1 MLRSF
6 IILLLI
12 VFCYSCSN
20 PQKVE
25 KPKNPNFEKAY
36 QLRDAG
42 EKDSAF
48 YYFNKAKDDFL
59 QEKDSLRIAVS
70 FVNMGIIATD
80 IGDYFGGLEL
90 SINAFSYFDEKNP
103 DQFVYLTS
111 NYNNLG
117 IASHELKQ
125 FRKAVEFYNKSL
137 EFQRDSAL
145 ILVTKN
151 NMANSYRKD
160 GDLKSALAIYEEI
173 LSQDKIPEDHARIL
187 SNYAYSKWVNN
198 PDYDASTELR
208 EALRIRKELNHILGQ
223 STSYDHLTDYYLKSR
238 PDSALYFAKL
248 RYELIKNVNSLD
260 PDDRLLALQKL
271 IPLID
276 EQNSKKYFAQYRQL
290 VDSIQTVR
298 NNAKNQFALIRY
310 ETEKHKANNLLL
322 QRESTIR
329 AIWIISLSLLLVGGS
344 FLSIIWYKKRKK
356 RLELESQNAIQE
368 GQLKTSKKVHDVVA
382 NGIYQIMTEIENNK
396 NINQEQILDKMESLY
411 ERSRDISYDVLASK
425 EHQSNFENAIHQLL
439 VSFASEETKVFIVGN
454 TKETWK
460 DLSQEDCFEI
470 KQVLQEL
477 MVNMKKHS
485 KATQVA
491 LRFEL
496 VDNNLNIYYTDNG
509 IGMPEGKKFKNG
521 LTNTGNRINSI
532 NGNINFGTSISGGL
546 NVQLMIPI
554 KV

>member
-1 MLRSF
+1 MFLRFS
-6 IILLLI
+6 ILLI
-12 VFCYSCSN
+12 ITFCFACSK
-20 PQKVE
+20 PKKLE
-25 KPKNPNFEKAY
+25 KPKNPNFQKAY
-36 QLRDAG
+36 KFRDAG

-59 QEKDSLRIAVS
+59 QKKDSLRIAVS

-125 FRKAVEFYNKSL
+125 FRKAIDFYNKSL
-137 EFQRDSAL
+137 EFERDSAL
-145 ILVTKN
+145 IIVTKN
-151 NMANSYRKD
+151 NMANSYRKN

-173 LSQDKIPEDHARIL
+173 LSQDKIPEDHAMIL

-208 EALRIRKELNHILGQ
+208 EALRIRKELDHILGQ
-223 STSYDHLTDYYLKSR
+223 STSYDHLTDYYLKPR

-248 RYELIKNVNSLD
+248 RYELIKNVNS

-271 IPLID
+271 IPLSD

-290 VDSIQTVR
+290 SDSIQTVR

-310 ETEKHKANNLLL
+310 ETERHKADNLLL
-322 QRESTIR
+322 QRKAAIR
-329 AIWIISLSLLLVGGS
+329 NIWIVSLSILLIGGA
-344 FLSIIWYKKRKK
+344 FLSIIWYKKRAK
-356 RLELESQNAIQE
+356 RLELEAQNAIQA

-382 NGIYQIMTEIENNK
+382 NGIYQIMTEIENSK
-396 NINQEQILDKMESLY
+396 EIAQEQILDKMESLY
-411 ERSRDISYDVLASK
+411 ERSRDISYEVLEKAAD
-425 EHQSNFENAIHQLL
+425 ESNFENSIRELL
-439 VSFASEETKVFIVGN
+439 VSFASEETKVVIVGN
-454 TKETWK
+454 TNELWK
-460 DLSQEDCFEI
+460 YMPAEDQFEI

-477 MVNMKKHS
+477 MVNMRKHS
-485 KATQVA
+485 RATHVA
-491 LRFEL
+491 IRFEL
-496 VDNNLNIYYTDNG
+496 KGDNIFIYYTDNG
-509 IGMPEGKKFKNG
+509 IGISNDIKFKNG
-521 LTNTGNRINSI
+521 LSNT
-532 NGNINFGTSISGGL
+532 
-546 NVQLMIPI
+546 
-554 KV
+554 

>member
-1 MLRSF
+1 MFSRFSIL
-6 IILLLI
+6 III
-12 VFCYSCSN
+12 IFCYACSN
-20 PQKVE
+20 PPQVE

-36 QLRDAG
+36 QFRDEG
-42 EKDSAF
+42 KKDSAF
-48 YYFNKAKDDFL
+48 IYFDRAKDDFL
-59 QEKDSLRIAVS
+59 QERDSLRIAVS
-70 FVNMGIIATD
+70 ILNMGIIATD
-80 IGDYFGGLEL
+80 QGDYFGGQEFSL
-90 SINAFSYFDEKNP
+90 NAFSYFDEKNP
-103 DQFVYLTS
+103 DHFVYISS

-137 EFQRDSAL
+137 EFKPDSAW

-151 NMANSYRKD
+151 NMANSYRKN
-160 GDLKSALAIYEEI
+160 GDLKAALAIYDEI
-173 LSQDKIPEDHARIL
+173 LSQDKIPEDHAMIL

-198 PDYDASTELR
+198 PNYNASTELR
-208 EALRIRKELNHILGQ
+208 EALSIRKELKHILGQ
-223 STSYDHLTDYYLKSR
+223 STSYDHLTDYYLNSR

-248 RYELIKNVNSLD
+248 RHDLIKNVNS

-290 VDSIQTVR
+290 ADSTQTVR

-396 NINQEQILDKMESLY
+396 NIDQEQILDKMESLY
-411 ERSRDISYDVLASK
+411 ERSRDISYDVLASN

-439 VSFASEETKVFIVGN
+439 VSFASEETKVFILGN
-454 TKETWK
+454 IKETWK
-460 DLSQEDCFEI
+460 HLSQDDYFEI

-491 LRFEL
+491 IRFEL
-496 VDNNLNIYYTDNG
+496 THEKLNIFYTDNG
-509 IGMPEGKKFKNG
+509 IGVPEGIKFKNG

>member
-25 KPKNPNFEKAY
+25 KLKNPNFEKAY
-36 QLRDAG
+36 KFRDAG

-59 QEKDSLRIAVS
+59 QEKDSLRIGVS

-80 IGDYFGGLEL
+80 YGDYFGGLEFSL
-90 SINAFSYFDEKNP
+90 NAFPYFDEKNS
-103 DQFVYLTS
+103 DQYVYILS

-125 FRKAVEFYNKSL
+125 FHKAIEFYNKSL
-137 EFQRDSAL
+137 DFTSDTAFII
-145 ILVTKN
+145 ILKN
-151 NMANSYRKD
+151 NRANSHRKI
-160 GDLKSALAIYEEI
+160 GDLKAALAIYEEI
-173 LSQDKIPEDHARIL
+173 LFHEKAPEVQAMIL

-208 EALRIRKELNHILGQ
+208 EALRIRKELNHVLGQ
-223 STSYDHLTDYYLKSR
+223 STSYDHLTDYYLKPR

-248 RYELIKNVNSLD
+248 RYELIKNVNS

-271 IPLID
+271 IPLSD
-276 EQNSKKYFAQYRQL
+276 EQNSKRYFAQYRQL
-290 VDSIQTVR
+290 ADSIQTVR

-310 ETEKHKANNLLL
+310 ETERHKADNLLL
-322 QRESTIR
+322 QRKATIR
-329 AIWIISLSLLLVGGS
+329 NIWIVSLSILLIGGA
-344 FLSIIWYKKRKK
+344 FLSIIWYKRRAK
-356 RLELESQNAIQE
+356 RLELEAQNAIQA

-382 NGIYQIMTEIENNK
+382 NGIYQIMTEIENSK
-396 NINQEQILDKMESLY
+396 EIAQEQILDKMESLY
-411 ERSRDISYDVLASK
+411 ERSRDISYEVLAK
-425 EHQSNFENAIHQLL
+425 AADESNFENSIRELL
-439 VSFASEETKVFIVGN
+439 VSFASEETKVVIVGN
-454 TKETWK
+454 TNEIWK
-460 DLSQEDCFEI
+460 YMPAEDQFEI

-477 MVNMKKHS
+477 MVNMRKHS
-485 KATQVA
+485 RATHVA
-491 LRFEL
+491 IRFEL
-496 VDNNLNIYYTDNG
+496 KGNKIFIYYTDNG
-509 IGMPEGKKFKNG
+509 IGISNGIKFKNG
-521 LTNTGNRINSI
+521 LSNTGNRINSI
-532 NGNINFGTSISGGL
+532 NGNINFGTSTSGGL

>member
-1 MLRSF
+1 MHRSVLYILF
-6 IILLLI
+6 II
-12 VFCYSCSN
+12 FSYSCSN
-20 PQKVE
+20 PPQVE

-36 QLRDAG
+36 QFRDEG

-80 IGDYFGGLEL
+80 IGDYFGGQEFSL
-90 SINAFSYFDEKNP
+90 NAFSYFDEKNP
-103 DQFVYLTS
+103 DHFVYISS

-137 EFQRDSAL
+137 EFKPDSAW

-223 STSYDHLTDYYLKSR
+223 STSYYHLTDYYLKSR

-396 NINQEQILDKMESLY
+396 NIDQEQILDKMESLY
-411 ERSRDISYDVLASK
+411 ERSRDISYDVLASN
-425 EHQSNFENAIHQLL
+425 ENQSNFENAIHQLL

-509 IGMPEGKKFKNG
+509 IGMPEGIKFKNG
-521 LTNTGNRINSI
+521 LRNTGNRINSI

>member
-1 MLRSF
+1 MHRSVLYILF
-6 IILLLI
+6 III
-12 VFCYSCSN
+12 SYSCSN

-25 KPKNPNFEKAY
+25 KSKNPIFLKAY
-36 QLRDAG
+36 KFRDAG
-42 EKDSAF
+42 IKDSAF
-48 YYFNKAKDDFL
+48 IYYNKAKEELL
-59 QEKDSLRIAVS
+59 QEKDSLNAAVCTI
-70 FVNMGIIATD
+70 NMAIIASD
-80 IGDYFGGLEL
+80 KSDFFGAQEL
-90 SINAFSYFDEKNP
+90 ALNAASFLDDKNP
-103 DQFVYLTS
+103 DHFNYNLS
-111 NYNNLG
+111 NYNALG
-117 IASHELKQ
+117 IISASLKQ
-125 FRKAVEFYNKSL
+125 NEKAIAFYNKSL
-137 EFQRDSAL
+137 EFTSDSVL
-145 ILVTKN
+145 TISIKN
-151 NMANSYRKD
+151 NIAENYRKSGKYD
-160 GDLKSALAIYEEI
+160 AAILIFKSIISKEKNPVDY
-173 LSQDKIPEDHARIL
+173 ARIL
-187 SNYAYSKWVNN
+187 TNYASTKWLQN
-198 PDYDASTELR
+198 PFYDASTELR
-208 EALRIRKELNHILGQ
+208 QGLRIRIKEKDKLGENN
-223 STSYDHLTDYYLKSR
+223 SYDHLTDYYLKTR
-238 PDSALYFAKL
+238 PDSALYFAKQWHQMV
-248 RYELIKNVNSLD
+248 YSLD
-260 PDDRLLALQKL
+260 SPDDLLECLKKL
-271 IPLID
+271 VLLSD

-290 VDSIQTVR
+290 SDSIQTVR

-310 ETEKHKANNLLL
+310 ETEKFKANNLLL
-322 QRESTIR
+322 LRESTIR

-411 ERSRDISYDVLASK
+411 ERSRDISYDVLASN
-425 EHQSNFENAIHQLL
+425 ENQSNFENAIHQLL

-460 DLSQEDCFEI
+460 HLPQEDCFEI

-496 VDNNLNIYYTDNG
+496 IDNNLNIYYTDNG
-509 IGMPEGKKFKNG
+509 IGMPEGTKFKNG